1 MIMGLLALT
10 AAALFAGAAIYIN
23 IAEQPARLMLD
34 DRALLAQWK
43 PAYARGFTMQA
54 TLAVVGFLLGVGA
67 WWSMHNV
74 MWLAGAVVL
83 LGMSL
88 SMLDAMA
95 FGVPIVTSSIP
106 PNKHLVDGAGLVFTA
121 GDVDDLRTKLV
132 DVLTDPDLADLL
144 RGRAE
149 ERSKLFDWD
158 VIADAWAD
166 VYDDVTKS

>member
-83 LGMSL
+83 LANWPYTLLVIMPVNHKLNAIELDRAGPESRAL
-88 SMLDAMA
+88 IVRWGGLHARRTMLGFLATALFLFAM
-95 FGVPIVTSSIP
+95 
-106 PNKHLVDGAGLVFTA
+106 
-121 GDVDDLRTKLV
+121 
-132 DVLTDPDLADLL
+132 LAS
-144 RGRAE
+144 G
-149 ERSKLFDWD
+149 
-158 VIADAWAD
+158 
-166 VYDDVTKS
+166 